1 MAVLGIEHPFFNI
14 LLQQEE
20 ILTIGIMIA
29 SGIVIQ
35 LVGIVMEDIAFRIGP
50 YKHYNRDKAKEFK
63 KEDFL
68 KIEESAKNSNEKK
81 KLGLQYVWEKK
92 YEILA
97 TWTDRNQSQIE
108 YRLAQFFMSHNIA
121 VGMVI
126 HLIWVIAFS
135 LWIGITM
142 PEEVF
147 ENFEITIIVLSII
160 TVLSIYIPINRFHN
174 SSRSLYAFYRKK
186 LKDSQNISKD

>member
-81 KLGLQYVWEKK
+81 KLGLQYVWEKNMK
-92 YEILA
+92 FWQLGRIEI
-97 TWTDRNQSQIE
+97 
-108 YRLAQFFMSHNIA
+108 
-121 VGMVI
+121 
-126 HLIWVIAFS
+126 S
-135 LWIGITM
+135 L
-142 PEEVF
+142 
-147 ENFEITIIVLSII
+147 
-160 TVLSIYIPINRFHN
+160 
-174 SSRSLYAFYRKK
+174 K
-186 LKDSQNISKD
+186 